1 MKPED
6 EITKNRT
13 KSEDEI
19 AKNGIKSEDETTK
32 KRTKSDD
39 EIHLIIK
46 GSPHGLPFMIPRR
59 WRYYNE

>member
-1 MKPED
+1 M
-6 EITKNRT
+6 

-19 AKNGIKSEDETTK
+19 AKNCMKSEDETTK

-46 GSPHGLPFMIPRR
+46 GSPHGLPFPIPRR